1 MSARSPLLLLAL
13 AAQRLT
19 VLLLPKPNLAA
30 PGAGSTGPAML
41 ETTLHVCF
49 KNFRIMK
56 AKAWYVAHT
65 GASCQQKVPGGCRSV
80 HDTMQRV

>member
-13 AAQRLT
+13 VAQRLT

-49 KNFRIMK
+49 TDCSDHQGEGVVRSSHRCFMP
-56 AKAWYVAHT
+56 A
-65 GASCQQKVPGGCRSV
+65 AS
-80 HDTMQRV
+80 T